1 MNLDPEIAA
10 ALAAVPA
17 LTNPP
22 PPPEGVSEVEHAR
35 QELIEPNKAY
45 SKYYAQ
51 KLPEDAEGAC
61 GMLASPM
68 RSITQDV
75 FNIYS
80 H

>member
-51 KLPEDAEGAC
+51 KLPEDAEGAF
-61 GMLASPM
+61 GIMPVSL
-68 RSITQDV
+68 RL
-75 FNIYS
+75 
-80 H
+80 